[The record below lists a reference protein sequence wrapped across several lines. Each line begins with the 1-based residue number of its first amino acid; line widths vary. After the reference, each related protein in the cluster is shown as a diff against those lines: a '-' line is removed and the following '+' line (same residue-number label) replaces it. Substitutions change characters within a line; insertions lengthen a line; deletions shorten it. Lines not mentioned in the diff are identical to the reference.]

1 MDLKNKF
8 RYEIKNKIGTYS
20 PDVTAVKSDKI
31 LISLKKLLAPFS
43 GLWAAFKPLKSEP
56 QIDFASIQNINWA
69 FPATQDS
76 KLVFM
81 KNVSNWSRSPVGVQE
96 PQDGET
102 VALPKFEGFI
112 IPCLGMNTQGYRL
125 GRGAGFYDK
134 TFDTKLNQGLEK
146 KYKIG
151 VCFDDAVMQEIPH
164 LAHDLFLDIGVTEN
178 KVYFFNSNVK
188 NVFNI

>member
-8 RYEIKNKIGTYS
+8 RDEIKNKMATYS
-20 PDVTAVKSDKI
+20 ADVASTKSEKI
-31 LISLKKLLAPFS
+31 FDSLKKLLAPFS
-43 GLWAAFKPLKSEP
+43 GLWAAFKPLKTEP
-56 QIDFASIQNINWA
+56 QIDFTAFRNISWA

-76 KLVFM
+76 KLVFK
-81 KNVSNWSRSPVGVQE
+81 KNVTAWMRSSLGVQE
-96 PQDGET
+96 PQDGQT
-102 VALPKFEGFI
+102 VALAKFEGFI
-112 IPCLGMNTQGYRL
+112 IPCLGMNTQGFRL

-134 TFDTKLNQGLEK
+134 TFDPKLNQGLEK

-164 LAHDLFLDIGVTEN
+164 QTHDLLLDIGITEN
-178 KVYFFNSNVK
+178 KVYFFNNDVK

>member
-8 RYEIKNKIGTYS
+8 RAEIKNKIGSYS
-20 PDVTAVKSDKI
+20 SDSAAAKTDNI
-31 LISLKKLLAPFS
+31 LMTLKKLLTPFS
-43 GLWAAFKPLKSEP
+43 GLWAAFKPLKTEP
-56 QIDFASIQNINWA
+56 QIDFTAIHKINWA
-69 FPATQDS
+69 FPATQDT
-76 KLVFM
+76 KLIFK
-81 KNVSNWSRSPVGVQE
+81 KNVTIWSRSQLGVQE

-102 VALPKFEGFI
+102 VALPSFEGFI
-112 IPCLGMNTQGYRL
+112 IPCLGMNTRGYRL
-125 GRGAGFYDK
+125 GHGAGFYDR
-134 TFDTKLNQGLEK
+134 TFDSNLNHDLDR